1 MNKYLKI
8 LKSKKDYLI
17 REIKLFIQF
26 NRNEEIYSKNLFS
39 GQMDKEREKIMREK
53 LEQQISKFKKTNQK
67 IFLLLEIGS
76 YMGESL
82 KMFGNTLDKNLDN
95 YLVISID
102 PYKKY
107 ASDNDIKNETAVSII
122 SNKIEKV
129 YFYFLNNI
137 SKYNFRENFIHIRK
151 NSIEGLELLIKLQ
164 LNFDFIYLDGSHY
177 YNDIKK
183 DYLMSKNLLKNY
195 DGYKGLISGDDY
207 ELSADEHD
215 RFYKSKEDF
224 LNFLKEN
231 TNFDYLHIKS
241 KEGNL
246 VGFHPG
252 ISLFFSE
259 ITDKIVKTKSGYW
272 YLDSN

>member
-129 YFYFLNNI
+129 YFYFLNNL

-151 NSIEGLELLIKLQ
+151 NSIEGLELLIKLK
-164 LNFDFIYLDGSHY
+164 LNFDFIYIDGSHY

-183 DYLMSKNLLKNY
+183 DYLMSKDLLKNY

-207 ELSADEHD
+207 ELSTDEYD

-231 TNFDYLHIKS
+231 TNFDYLHIKN

-259 ITDKIVKTKSGYW
+259 IKDRIIKTKSGYW
-272 YLDSN
+272 YLDNN

>member
-1 MNKYLKI
+1 M
-8 LKSKKDYLI
+8 DLI
-17 REIKLFIQF
+17 W
-26 NRNEEIYSKNLFS
+26 
-39 GQMDKEREKIMREK
+39 
-53 LEQQISKFKKTNQK
+53 
-67 IFLLLEIGS
+67 
-76 YMGESL
+76 ESL
-82 KMFGNTLDKNLDN
+82 KNVRKYFDKNLDN

-151 NSIEGLELLIKLQ
+151 NSIEGLELLIKLK
-164 LNFDFIYLDGSHY
+164 LNFDFIYIDGSHY

-183 DYLMSKNLLKNY
+183 DYLMSKDLLKNY

-207 ELSADEHD
+207 ELSTDEYD

-231 TNFDYLHIKS
+231 TNFDYLHIKN

-252 ISLFFSE
+252 ISLFFQKLRTE
-259 ITDKIVKTKSGYW
+259 
-272 YLDSN
+272 